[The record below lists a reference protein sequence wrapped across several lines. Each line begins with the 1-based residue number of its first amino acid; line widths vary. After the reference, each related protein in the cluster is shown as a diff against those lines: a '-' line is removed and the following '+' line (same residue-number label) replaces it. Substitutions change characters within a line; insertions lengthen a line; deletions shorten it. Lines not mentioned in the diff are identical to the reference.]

1 MTCVRLHIHID
12 LCYSRLL
19 DNYPNAHVFDGFRYS
34 RLRESDPTKYQMVKT
49 DCDYLLF
56 GHGFHACPG
65 RCVDT
70 HPASRYTIFSLTLI
84 SSFFA
89 ANELKAM
96 LAHIVMHYDV
106 QLEGGSR
113 VKPENEWFRDLQSP
127 NHSARVMFRKRSLG

>member
-1 MTCVRLHIHID
+1 MRVSDRLHPYVHIANS
-12 LCYSRLL
+12 CCSVL
-19 DNYPNAHVFDGFRYS
+19 DYYPNAHVFDGFRYS

-65 RCVDT
+65 RCV
-70 HPASRYTIFSLTLI
+70 ASRYTTFLLTLI

-96 LAHIVMHYDV
+96 LAHIVLHYDV